1 MELKVVFYAID
12 TEFTGLRL
20 NEQVKSSL
28 FDDGAERYRK
38 LRKTV
43 SQITMCQ
50 IGISTFTRDRKQ
62 NSLYT
67 AKTFN
72 IPIYPRSFGPIDE
85 KFVCQA
91 SSFQFLTRYKFD
103 FNKFVYEGVSFL
115 NEVQEREVRE
125 HIASKAMF
133 TGLERDLD
141 EFAIQKICSRVA
153 DWLVSKEE
161 EKTFTLKQTETE
173 GMPMYVLSMELR
185 GRFPSIWTTIDND
198 GKLISIE
205 RIGLEER
212 QRFEEAEKA
221 LQWKQEEQLVLKMLG
236 FTRVFRV
243 MKQCKKP
250 LLGHNMLMDLM
261 LMYDKFHRPLP
272 VSYSEFKA
280 TLHAFFPWIYDTK
293 HVALRLRGK
302 LEESGLLQNTSLS
315 ELYTD
320 IESEKGR
327 DLVIHPPAVVHAEG
341 FDRYRDGFLPHEAG
355 FDAYMCGFVFLRYAH
370 IITFMDVKSSDVI
383 PCMFRRYLQAMEDY
397 CNRINII
404 RARVNNINLDG
415 ADYKSQKPEFLF
427 VKSRFMKKRLNI
439 DQLAKWFSPYGNVDL
454 KLYGKNQ
461 ALAATNSFKCSKDI
475 LKAFKQHNSIF
486 VTKYSVWRHSPVVR
500 GILWSGVLIS
510 GGLCIWALLGTTDN
524 KKP

>member
-1 MELKVVFYAID
+1 MVEILSSSFDEKFAEIEQAIRSCDYIAID

-125 HIASKAMF
+125 HIAN
-133 TGLERDLD
+133 LD

-221 LQWKQEEQLVLKMLG
+221 LQWKQEEQL
-236 FTRVFRV
+236 
-243 MKQCKKP
+243 
-250 LLGHNMLMDLM
+250 
-261 LMYDKFHRPLP
+261 
-272 VSYSEFKA
+272 
-280 TLHAFFPWIYDTK
+280 
-293 HVALRLRGK
+293 K

-320 IESEKGR
+320 IER
-327 DLVIHPPAVVHAEG
+327 
-341 FDRYRDGFLPHEAG
+341 
-355 FDAYMCGFVFLRYAH
+355 
-370 IITFMDVKSSDVI
+370 SSDVI

-404 RARVNNINLDG
+404 RARVNNI
-415 ADYKSQKPEFLF
+415 
-427 VKSRFMKKRLNI
+427 
-439 DQLAKWFSPYGNVDL
+439 LAKWFSPYGNVDL

-486 VTKYSVWRHSPVVR
+486 VTKYMSVSIFTHFKLKFIV
-500 GILWSGVLIS
+500 
-510 GGLCIWALLGTTDN
+510 
-524 KKP
+524 KKDDEIE

>member
-1 MELKVVFYAID
+1 MVEILSSSFDEKFAEIEQAIRSCDYIAID

-20 NEQVKSSL
+20 NEQVKS
-28 FDDGAERYRK
+28 
-38 LRKTV
+38 
-43 SQITMCQ
+43 
-50 IGISTFTRDRKQ
+50 
-62 NSLYT
+62 SLYT

-125 HIASKAMF
+125 HIAN
-133 TGLERDLD
+133 LD

-221 LQWKQEEQLVLKMLG
+221 LQWKQEEQL
-236 FTRVFRV
+236 
-243 MKQCKKP
+243 P

-320 IESEKGR
+320 IER
-327 DLVIHPPAVVHAEG
+327 
-341 FDRYRDGFLPHEAG
+341 
-355 FDAYMCGFVFLRYAH
+355 
-370 IITFMDVKSSDVI
+370 SSDVI

-486 VTKYSVWRHSPVVR
+486 VTNIFTHFKLKFIV
-500 GILWSGVLIS
+500 
-510 GGLCIWALLGTTDN
+510 
-524 KKP
+524 KKDDEIE